1 MFHYVANVTKKHKFD
16 CKIELKLRIFI
27 RSAKI
32 YYHSTMSNDNI
43 MKGYKGIMDLDLST
57 IDPKFHDEVR
67 KQHLAEIKEYKAY
80 QRSLPPKLRYENTTV
95 RALKIITL
103 DRDAARTEALK
114 REKEQNEKDQ
124 RFIDTYNRVQTILSY
139 KKKEH

>member
-1 MFHYVANVTKKHKFD
+1 MT
-16 CKIELKLRIFI
+16 
-27 RSAKI
+27 
-32 YYHSTMSNDNI
+32 NDNI

-80 QRSLPPKLRYENTTV
+80 QRSLPSRLRYENTTV
-95 RALKIITL
+95 RALKTLKL

-114 REKEQNEKDQ
+114 REKEQDEKDQ
-124 RFIDTYNRVQTILSY
+124 RFIDIHNRAQQILHDR
-139 KKKEH
+139 KGH